1 MDERLDVNKDCGQRE
16 LREKKKVM
24 TFTQAWEI
32 EN

>member
-1 MDERLDVNKDCGQRE
+1 
-16 LREKKKVM
+16 M